1 MWRSRK
7 YLKTVLIFGK
17 WVNVLGYCSQL
28 SSADIDQQLFS
39 LNDLPLC
46 LSSDFKSSFCPSS
59 HCCSYLTQIHTQNQS
74 INKYLMRRCRRSS
87 SANCRPVLLLLL
99 LLLLSYISSS
109 ASAPLSVMQSDV
121 TTDTYRGHDMN
132 AQWGSMMRFINCF
145 LTAEFILHTHT
156 ARLYSNNQLLVL

>member
-1 MWRSRK
+1 MYSV
-7 YLKTVLIFGK
+7 TA
-17 WVNVLGYCSQL
+17 L
-28 SSADIDQQLFS
+28 SSDRLIS
-39 LNDLPLC
+39 I
-46 LSSDFKSSFCPSS
+46 SSSSPSQWPSFVFVFDFKSSFCPSS

-99 LLLLSYISSS
+99 LLLSYISSS

-132 AQWGSMMRFINCF
+132 TQWGSVMRFINCF